1 MICMMG
7 LLALTSCSHFGGCHK
22 TGEQCDMKKAAC
34 SKCGTE
40 KCAKCEKD
48 HSQCPMEKA
57 AAPAAEAPKK

>member
-1 MICMMG
+1 MKKMICMVG

-22 TGEQCDMKKAAC
+22 TGHQCDMKKAGC

-40 KCAKCEKD
+40 KD
-48 HSQCPMEKA
+48 NSQCPMEKA